1 MKNTILL
8 PLGLAFILAAC
19 SDEKETSKEEN
30 KSKGP
35 LEKVVLD
42 TAPANPIQI
51 AELRKSAK
59 PGETVTFT
67 GEVIGSYDV
76 FMDGRAVMIMGDPHK
91 ITPCNRIP
99 GDECETPWDVCC
111 DDPDHITAS
120 IVTVQ
125 VVDESGK
132 PIKSGLKG
140 LGGVAELSAVT
151 VTGEVA
157 GSSNDKN
164 MIINA
169 TGLFVHPGGPPKKPA
184 GTDSPGQEKEDGTK
198 TETKV

>member
-1 MKNTILL
+1 MKKTTLL

-19 SDEKETSKEEN
+19 SDDKETTKED
-30 KSKGP
+30 STPKGP
-35 LEKVVLD
+35 LEEVVLD
-42 TAPANPIQI
+42 AAPASPIQI

-59 PGETVTFT
+59 PGDTVTFT

-76 FMDGRAVMIMGDPHK
+76 FMEGRAVMIMGDPNK

-111 DDPDHITAS
+111 DDPDHITAA

-125 VVDESGK
+125 VLDESGK
-132 PIKSGLKG
+132 PLKIGLKG
-140 LGGVAELSAVT
+140 VGGVTELSAVT
-151 VTGEVA
+151 VTGEVDKK
-157 GSSNDKN
+157 SNDKN

-169 TGLFVHPGGPPKKPA
+169 TGLFVHPGGPPAKP
-184 GTDSPGQEKEDGTK
+184 TGTK
-198 TETKV
+198 TPGLEGSAEGETKTKA